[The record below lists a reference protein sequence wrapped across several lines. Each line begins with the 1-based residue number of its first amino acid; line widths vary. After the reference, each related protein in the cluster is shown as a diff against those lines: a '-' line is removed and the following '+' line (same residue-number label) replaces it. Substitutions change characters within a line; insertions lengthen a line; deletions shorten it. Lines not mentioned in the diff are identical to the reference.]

1 MAKIVRA
8 EVGALIRENDR
19 LKAENERLNA
29 YLEYVAMMT
38 DVELP
43 EPEDFAKESIEEE

>member
-1 MAKIVRA
+1 MARIVRA
-8 EVGALIRENDR
+8 DVGALIRENDR

-43 EPEDFAKESIEEE
+43 EPEDFAEGITEE